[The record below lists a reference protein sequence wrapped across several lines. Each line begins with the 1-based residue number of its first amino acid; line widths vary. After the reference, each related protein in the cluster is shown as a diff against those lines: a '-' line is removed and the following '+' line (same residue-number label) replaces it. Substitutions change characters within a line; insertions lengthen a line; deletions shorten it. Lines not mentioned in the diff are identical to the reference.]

1 MKMPEPPGREA
12 DPERG
17 QSGLQAIG
25 LVEDALLDALPF
37 PSFVCDRAGTVV
49 AASLAFSTLLG
60 RPHAQVVGLPFLRI
74 VTVSDLPEAGRL
86 FRCEAGD
93 TEALRVASCGVVAGG
108 AETTRARVVVRLHK
122 RPDGALY
129 FVGHLEPLGIGHA
142 GAHAQQRIRDLTGR
156 LARAEHDRSQEGAF
170 LGAVQREFR
179 VAVNW
184 LRNCIGQIVEHTADD
199 RQRAVAR
206 EAMNWTRSIGALT
219 HELLDFSRLL
229 SGQAVAQAT
238 QFDLGAALEALRAQ
252 PLPEGE
258 GEGFRL
264 DVTVA
269 PEVPHHLAG
278 DPGRIRQVLSLALRA
293 MAPDLATPAA
303 RLAVERRREDADE
316 VLLDFTISAP
326 RAGAAGR
333 PDAPAAGRT
342 AARPA
347 ARPAPLHRLMAER
360 LAAALGGELIEMDS
374 AERAGWRLRVPLRKA
389 GPRSAADAP
398 EVSLRGR
405 RVLVASAS
413 GALRVSLQIALR
425 NLGCE
430 PEVAEEG
437 RAALRALRHAAARGV
452 PFDVAIVD
460 LLLHGMDGEQ
470 LGAATRGDDA
480 LRGTSLVMLTDVGSP
495 GDADWA
501 LASGFAAYLVK
512 PVKPKELRSVL
523 ARLIAA
529 RERRA
534 GAGSAEGRD
543 LVTRHTLREASRP
556 ALRALVVDDD
566 RVNLLALRTALER
579 MGHSV
584 TTAESGHEGLERW
597 SEGRFDVVLLDARLP
612 DVDGDQVA
620 LTMRARERGRQE
632 PRALILCMSSNQLPG
647 DRERCLAAG
656 ADDFLRKPLD
666 PTRIAHYLA
675 GLARG
680 AARLEASPLPDGLAD
695 LRASLEAA
703 LTPAGAEDPGARGA
717 RVLAPAPLDEA
728 RLDMASMGIA
738 SLRRE
743 MLETLVAEVGAGIA
757 RFETA
762 VRSGDGGPVSL
773 EADQLHSL
781 CTSVG
786 ARRLASLLAPFASA
800 GSSADL
806 DALARALPA
815 LRMEEHRLRAY
826 VEDTAEAA

>member
-1 MKMPEPPGREA
+1 MRMPDPPGREA
-12 DPERG
+12 DAGRAHSALERA
-17 QSGLQAIG
+17 GLAG
-25 LVEDALLDALPF
+25 DALLDALPF

-60 RPHAQVVGLPFLRI
+60 RPHAQVLGLPFLRI
-74 VTVSDLPEAGRL
+74 VTVNDLPEAGRL
-86 FRCEAGD
+86 FRFQPGD
-93 TEALRVASCGVVAGG
+93 SEALRVASCTVVAGG
-108 AETTRARVVVRLHK
+108 AETTRARVVVRLHM
-122 RPDGALY
+122 RPDGAL
-129 FVGHLEPLGIGHA
+129 FFIGHLEPFGIGHA
-142 GAHAQQRIRDLTGR
+142 GTHAQERIRDLTGR
-156 LARAEHDRSQEGAF
+156 LARAERDRSQEAAF
-170 LGAVQREFR
+170 LTAVQREFR

-184 LRNCIGQIVEHTADD
+184 LRNCIGQIVEHSADG
-199 RQRAVAR
+199 RQQAVAR

-238 QFDLGAALEALRAQ
+238 EFNLGAALEALRSQ
-252 PLPEGE
+252 PLADGD

-264 DVTVA
+264 AVSVA
-269 PEVPHHLAG
+269 PDVPHHLDG
-278 DPGRIRQVLSLALRA
+278 DPGRIRQVLGLALRA
-293 MAPDLATPAA
+293 MAPDLAAPAA
-303 RLAVERRREDADE
+303 DLAVERRREEDRE
-316 VLLDFTISAP
+316 VLLDFTLSAP
-326 RAGAAGR
+326 RAAGAGR
-333 PDAPAAGRT
+333 SSVQPAGTVAARA

-347 ARPAPLHRLMAER
+347 SLHRLMAER
-360 LAAALGGELIEMDS
+360 LAAALGGELIEIDS
-374 AERAGWRLRVPLRKA
+374 AERVSWRLRVPLRKA
-389 GPRSAADAP
+389 SPRSASDEP

-425 NLGCE
+425 HLGCE
-430 PEVAEEG
+430 PEVVEEG
-437 RAALRALRHAAARGV
+437 RAALRALRNAATRGA
-452 PFDVAIVD
+452 PFDVAMVD

-480 LRGTSLVMLTDVGSP
+480 LRATSLVMLTDVGSP

-512 PVKPKELRSVL
+512 PVKPDELRSVL

-529 RERRA
+529 RERHA
-534 GAGSAEGRD
+534 GAGTAEGRD
-543 LVTRHTLREASRP
+543 LVTRHTLREANSP
-556 ALRALVVDDD
+556 TLRALVVDDD

-579 MGHSV
+579 MGHTV
-584 TTAESGHEGLERW
+584 TTAESGNEALERW
-597 SEGRFDVVLLDARLP
+597 SEGHFDVVLLDVRMP

-620 LTMRARERGRQE
+620 LTMRARERERGG
-632 PRALILCMSSNQLPG
+632 PHALVLCMSSNQLPG

-656 ADDFLRKPLD
+656 ADDYLRKPLE

-675 GLARG
+675 GVARG
-680 AARLEASPLPDGLAD
+680 PARLEASPLPDALAD
-695 LRASLEAA
+695 LRASLEAT
-703 LTPAGAEDPGARGA
+703 LGPAPAEDPGARGA
-717 RVLAPAPLDEA
+717 RVLAPAPLDAA
-728 RLDMASMGIA
+728 RLDMASMGIP

-743 MLETLVAEVGAGIA
+743 MLETLVAEVEAGIA
-757 RFETA
+757 RFEMA
-762 VRSGDGGPVSL
+762 VRSGDCSPVSL

-800 GSSADL
+800 GSGSDL

-815 LRMEEHRLRAY
+815 LRMEERRLRAY